1 MFSDFRSTSLCL
13 PVVGLI
19 LFGLMGCDDANSD
32 EAVSPTSSFEEQY
45 RPQFHYTPRQNWMND
60 PNGLV
65 YRGGTYHLFHQYNPE
80 GNTWGHMSWNQVLPS
95 GLYWWK
101 RWYVPS
107 R

>member
-1 MFSDFRSTSLCL
+1 MFSDFRSISLCL
-13 PVVGLI
+13 PIVGLI

-65 YRGGTYHLFHQYNPE
+65 YRDGTYHLFHQYNPE
-80 GNTWGHMSWNQVLPS
+80 GNTWFQLMCPQVLPS

-101 RWYVPS
+101 RWYVPP